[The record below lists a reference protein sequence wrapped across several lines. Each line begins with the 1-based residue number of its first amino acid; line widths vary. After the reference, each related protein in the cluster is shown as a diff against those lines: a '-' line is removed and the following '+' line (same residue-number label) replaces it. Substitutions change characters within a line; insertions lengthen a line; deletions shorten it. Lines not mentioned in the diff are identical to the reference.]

1 MPNGKYKGQTMQQIW
16 DADHSARGMINFLAT
31 KSYSITE
38 EKAAAQVILVNLG
51 GANIPGVPKN
61 GATGVMQGSQVTPQ
75 TAPQVQTAP
84 AVTPAVQTAPVTTS
98 PVATAP
104 VQVAQTQ
111 ATTAQPVGQTKQA
124 KIDAINTALATEKY
138 VKAGFQVI
146 MDTLKRCG
154 NGKTNIGDF
163 SDAELDTMLAEVTK
177 A

>member
-1 MPNGKYKGQTMQQIW
+1 
-16 DADHSARGMINFLAT
+16 
-31 KSYSITE
+31 
-38 EKAAAQVILVNLG
+38 
-51 GANIPGVPKN
+51 
-61 GATGVMQGSQVTPQ
+61 
-75 TAPQVQTAP
+75 
-84 AVTPAVQTAPVTTS
+84 
-98 PVATAP
+98 VATAP